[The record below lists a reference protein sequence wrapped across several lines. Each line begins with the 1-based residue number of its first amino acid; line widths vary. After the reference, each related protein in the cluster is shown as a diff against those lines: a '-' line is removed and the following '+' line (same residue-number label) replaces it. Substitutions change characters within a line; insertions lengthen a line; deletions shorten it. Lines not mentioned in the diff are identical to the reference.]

1 VRQPPLDDIGG
12 LLGVE
17 EFPTDAGGDRR
28 LLAWLQS
35 FGTVMRV
42 GVEGTGS

>member
-1 VRQPPLDDIGG
+1 VAAALDGIGG

-17 EFPTDAGGDRR
+17 EFPTSAGGNRL
-28 LLAWLQS
+28 LLAWLDG
-35 FGTVMRV
+35 FGDVVRV